1 MSGSKTVRASCYV
14 GVSGV
19 VDDISFA
26 VISFGAAPRAVPLL
40 RAGTIIFKEEC
51 IPISRPE
58 TARASC
64 NEYIPARVDR
74 DAISNIMTRAT
85 PRGIPLQRAGAVILE
100 DEHVFKPH
108 AETVRASHHVGIS
121 ATVDRD
127 FLRCSIIISVP
138 QFLPCFIARAVILD
152 DKRLRRPGCIGTS
165 HHVGIPGLVD
175 RDAIRILGTRT
186 PPRTVPQL
194 HAGAVIFDDECLPTN
209 YRRRIRFAY
218 QKNASVRADRDI
230 GSPVI
235 IRTTP
240 SNV

>member
-85 PRGIPLQRAGAVILE
+85 PRGIPLQHAGAVIL
-100 DEHVFKPH
+100 
-108 AETVRASHHVGIS
+108 
-121 ATVDRD
+121 
-127 FLRCSIIISVP
+127 
-138 QFLPCFIARAVILD
+138 
-152 DKRLRRPGCIGTS
+152 
-165 HHVGIPGLVD
+165 
-175 RDAIRILGTRT
+175 
-186 PPRTVPQL
+186 
-194 HAGAVIFDDECLPTN
+194 DDECLPTN